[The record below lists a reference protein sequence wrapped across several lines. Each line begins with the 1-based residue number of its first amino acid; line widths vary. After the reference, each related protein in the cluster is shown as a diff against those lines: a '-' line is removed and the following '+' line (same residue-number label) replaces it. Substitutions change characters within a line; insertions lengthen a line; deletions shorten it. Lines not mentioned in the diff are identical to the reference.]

1 MRDKTVRDF
10 MLAAPIW
17 PQVEQWARELGLVLP
32 WDGLLRHPAV
42 RAQVDGAVA
51 AVNAALPRTDRVVAW
66 AVVDGEWSVAAGE
79 LTPTL
84 KVVRSVVEAR
94 HAALLASLHAPH
106 SSVA

>member
-1 MRDKTVRDF
+1 V
-10 MLAAPIW
+10 
-17 PQVEQWARELGLVLP
+17 
-32 WDGLLRHPAV
+32 
-42 RAQVDGAVA
+42 
-51 AVNAALPRTDRVVAW
+51 LPRTDRVVAW
-66 AVVDGEWSVAAGE
+66 AVVDGEWSVATGE